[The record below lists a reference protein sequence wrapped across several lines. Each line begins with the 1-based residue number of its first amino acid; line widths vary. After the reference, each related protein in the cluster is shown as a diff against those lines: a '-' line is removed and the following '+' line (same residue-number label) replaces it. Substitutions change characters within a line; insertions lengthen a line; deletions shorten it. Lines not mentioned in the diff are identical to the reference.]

1 MIKETSILPIEGF
14 SLVGQLFL
22 PDQDRKY
29 PLVCLCH
36 GAPPGVPSQPDDG
49 GYPEL
54 AEKLCRSGLAVYWF
68 NFRGPGDSGGNF
80 DLSGWTRDLQA
91 VLDYLSGL
99 ASFDK
104 SRLSLVGFS
113 AGAAVAIY
121 VASRDT
127 RVSRVVAGC
136 CPAEFKP
143 SSPGDSWQ
151 AWVDHFREIGAFRD
165 DDFPPSVEE
174 WAANCTRINP
184 KDHIA
189 GVSPRPLLI
198 IHGNMDSN
206 VPVEHAHRLYE
217 QARPP
222 KKLVIIDGAG
232 HRLRRDQRVID
243 TILSWLSSSTIDPTS
258 VGKL

>member
-1 MIKETSILPIEGF
+1 MITDTSILQIEGF

-22 PDQDRKY
+22 PDLDRKY

-36 GAPPGVPSQPDDG
+36 GAPNPPQPGDG

-68 NFRGPGDSGGNF
+68 NFRGSGDSGGNY
-80 DLSGWTRDLQA
+80 DLLGWTRDLQG
-91 VLDYLSGL
+91 VLDYLWGL
-99 ASFDK
+99 DSFDK
-104 SRLSLVGFS
+104 SRLSLLGFS

-121 VASRDT
+121 VASLDA
-127 RVSRVVAGC
+127 RVSRVVAC
-136 CPAEFKP
+136 SSPAEFKP
-143 SSPGDSWQ
+143 SVGDSWQ
-151 AWVDHFREIGAFRD
+151 AWVDHFRDIGAFRD
-165 DDFPPSVEE
+165 DDFPPSVEQ
-174 WAANCTRINP
+174 WAADCKRIDPIN
-184 KDHIA
+184 HIA
-189 GVSPRPLLI
+189 AVSPRPLLI

-217 QARPP
+217 KALPP

-243 TILSWLSSSTIDPTS
+243 AIVSWLGSGSIDPPST
-258 VGKL
+258 GKL